1 MTFNPRPGAVI
12 ATRLSILAAESADH
26 DRFGR
31 GRRYF
36 KESAVVDCTVE
47 HAVVSGRVQGS
58 EAVPYSVA
66 LRWRPEHLPG
76 PVPVREELAV
86 SCSCSDSA
94 PVCKH
99 AVALLL
105 RLADDVGRDPTVL
118 ERWRGPDSSWSHLP
132 ARPTLSVVRS
142 DDGPAPARR
151 GVEPRRPAVVQPSE
165 PDPLE
170 PFFGVRSTLW
180 GTWAPDEFDPFPGI
194 LPLSPGARPPTSDP
208 LAAAAAGLLDETLD
222 LLASLFA

>member
-1 MTFNPRPGAVI
+1 MTGNPRPGAVV
-12 ATRLSILAAESADH
+12 ATRISILAAECADP

-36 KESAVVDCTVE
+36 KESAVVDCAVE
-47 HAVVSGRVQGS
+47 YAVVSGHVQGS

-76 PVPVREELAV
+76 PVPVRDELVV
-86 SCSCSDSA
+86 SCTCSDSA

-105 RLADDVGRDPTVL
+105 RLAEDVGREPAVL

-132 ARPTLSVVRS
+132 ARPTLTVVRT

-151 GVEPRRPAVVQPSE
+151 APELRRSAVAQSAE

-180 GTWAPDEFDPFPGI
+180 GSWAPDEVDPFPDI
-194 LPLSPGARPPTSDP
+194 AQLAPGPRPATSDP
-208 LAAAAAGLLDETLD
+208 LASTAAALLDEALD